1 MTPSAFVAPSLDPSA
16 PLMPLSPTAPERND
30 GDSGKLPPLN
40 RRQYTDV
47 AKMQREKMSRQRPAR
62 PTGKPSGQRGA
73 KSNTTVIGKKVNAGV
88 VSWKGADLTIAKYI
102 GRCALGTTTDDVKA
116 TLDAHKVEILSLEA
130 VQTKHNRFALF
141 KLVAEK
147 AQQETIE
154 NGDIWPEGVLIG
166 RWWNPKSTTE
176 DIPP

>member
-1 MTPSAFVAPSLDPSA
+1 M
-16 PLMPLSPTAPERND
+16 
-30 GDSGKLPPLN
+30 PPLN

-73 KSNTTVIGKKVNAGV
+73 KSNTTVIGKKVKAGV
-88 VSWKGADLTIAKYI
+88 VSWKGANLTIAKYN

-116 TLDAHKVEILSLEA
+116 TLDAHGVKILSLEA

-141 KLVAEK
+141 KLVAKK

-166 RWWNPKSTTE
+166 RWWNPKSTMD